1 MFVVNVVAASLSS
14 NNPVVTVS
22 TEEAATST
30 EPEAQCNL
38 LQQALQSEPLTSAPS
53 YDEGESSGI
62 DSVLA
67 AGRSAGKHVSGKEV
81 VEAVD
86 MLREKEHK
94 TQKND
99 EFPNCMDG
107 IIFSGGS
114 PTIVIDWGLKS
125 ATQCLGACS
134 SNTVAG
140 NYKVVRGSY
149 HQDTFS
155 CNAYTW
161 YKYGGTAV
169 CRLVQFSG
177 AQLNSVDPK
186 SRSGRHWTNLPT
198 RSCHR
203 DAYKYR
209 FECARNMEC
218 KRNQGSACQNMAC
231 SISELKLFSV
241 SGHYIDN
248 GVSAVLSA
256 GTSCSQDDDGNN
268 AVDGIATSKSCWLIG
283 SGRRD
288 HNFNFLEITS
298 GTRATAYQ
306 VIGST
311 HWQHAPADWTISES
325 TDGGS
330 TWTSWNHSLEVS
342 QNQTGN
348 LKGDAQ
354 YESTVLNMK

>member
-1 MFVVNVVAASLSS
+1 MRCCASTCACSLIVVNLTAATLSS
-14 NNPVVTVS
+14 SSPAVTAS
-22 TEEAATST
+22 TEDSATYT

-38 LQQALQSEPLTSAPS
+38 LQQVLQSEPLTSASS
-53 YDEGESSGI
+53 YDETETSGI
-62 DSVLA
+62 DSVPA
-67 AGRSAGKHVSGKEV
+67 ESHRADKHVSRKE
-81 VEAVD
+81 
-86 MLREKEHK
+86 KHK
-94 TQKND
+94 TLKKD
-99 EFPNCMDG
+99 EFPNCIDG
-107 IIFSGGS
+107 MIFSGGS
-114 PTIVIDWGLKS
+114 PTIVIDGGLKS
-125 ATQCLGACS
+125 ATQCLDACS

-140 NYKVVRGSY
+140 NYKVLQGSY

-161 YKYGGTAV
+161 YRYGGKAV

-177 AQLNSVDPK
+177 AQLISVEPG
-186 SRSGRHWTNLPT
+186 SLSGRHWTNLPT

-218 KRNQGSACQNMAC
+218 KRNQGTACPNMAC
-231 SISELKLFSV
+231 SISELNLFSV

-248 GVSAVLSA
+248 GLSAALSA
-256 GTSCSQDDDGNN
+256 GTSCSEDDDVSN
-268 AVDGIATSKSCWLIG
+268 AVDGIATSKACWLIG
-283 SGRRD
+283 SGRHD
-288 HNFNFLEITS
+288 PNFKFLEITS

-311 HWQHAPADWTISES
+311 HWQHTPVDWTISES

-330 TWTSWNHSLEVS
+330 TWTAWSRSLDMS
-342 QNQTGN
+342 QIPTGV

-354 YESTVLNMK
+354 YESTVFNMK

>member
-1 MFVVNVVAASLSS
+1 M
-14 NNPVVTVS
+14 VTATIEDS
-22 TEEAATST
+22 ATSI
-30 EPEAQCNL
+30 EPDAQCSL
-38 LQQALQSEPLTSAPS
+38 LQQVLQSEPLVSSSS
-53 YDEGESSGI
+53 YDEAESSRI
-62 DSVLA
+62 NSLRA
-67 AGRSAGKHVSGKEV
+67 ESRSADKHVSGNEV

-94 TQKND
+94 IHEND

-125 ATQCLGACS
+125 ATQCLDACS
-134 SNTVAG
+134 SSTVAG
-140 NYKVVRGSY
+140 SYKVLQGSY

-161 YKYGGTAV
+161 YKYGGKAV

-177 AQLNSVDPK
+177 AQLNSVEPG
-186 SRSGRHWTNLPT
+186 SLSGRHWTNLPT

-203 DAYKYR
+203 DSYKYR

-218 KRNQGSACQNMAC
+218 KRKQGTACRNMAC
-231 SISELKLFSV
+231 SISELKLFGV
-241 SGHYIDN
+241 SGHYIDS
-248 GVSAVLSA
+248 GLSAALSA
-256 GTSCSQDDDGNN
+256 GTSCSQDDDVSN
-268 AVDGIATSKSCWLIG
+268 AVDGIATSKACWLIG
-283 SGRRD
+283 SGLHD
-288 HNFNFLEITS
+288 HNFKFLEITS

-311 HWQHAPADWTISES
+311 HWQQAPADWTIAES
-325 TDGGS
+325 TDSGS
-330 TWTSWNHSLEVS
+330 TWTHWSHSLDVS
-342 QNQTGN
+342 QNPTGD

-354 YESTVLNMK
+354 YASTVFNMK